1 MTTRRFEVTPV
12 RDFNKVK
19 VTCQPSEIIPLINIT
34 KDAPSPPPLPSSFT
48 TINETN
54 KPSTRSMNN
63 LMQRLKATTSATD
76 LVQSNETSSLPGK
89 LPTGSVNLTV
99 NREIE
104 EVDSCYSTI
113 HTMDASS
120 FPVDDKFL
128 QELRS
133 KRREL
138 REKGRHLSIDQRIAL
153 NRFQYDRNIIRAQ
166 DIFDVH
172 FASND
177 DENTNVQQDLFNENT
192 QEQIRNNIFK
202 ELDRQRIKQF
212 HKHYRQLILGRALLL
227 FITSVILF
235 MSITLIYVVADLY
248 DRANYFNANFEDNQF
263 IPIIYDDTNES

>member
-12 RDFNKVK
+12 RDFNKEK
-19 VTCQPSEIIPLINIT
+19 TNCQPSEIIPLINIT
-34 KDAPSPPPLPSSFT
+34 KDAPSPPPLPSTFT
-48 TINETN
+48 TINEMDKHSN
-54 KPSTRSMNN
+54 RSMNN
-63 LMQRLKATTSATD
+63 LMQRLKNTTSAAD
-76 LVQSNETSSLPGK
+76 LVQSNGTSLPAK

-113 HTMDASS
+113 HTMDASTFS
-120 FPVDDKFL
+120 ADNQFL

-138 REKGRHLSIDQRIAL
+138 REKGRHLSIDQRIAM

-172 FASND
+172 FASNED
-177 DENTNVQQDLFNENT
+177 GNANMHEDLFNENT

-212 HKHYRQLILGRALLL
+212 HKQYRQLILGRALLI

-235 MSITLIYVVADLY
+235 MSITLIYVVTDLY
-248 DRANYFNANFEDNQF
+248 DRANYVDANFQDNQF
-263 IPIIYDDTNES
+263 VPIVFDDISEN